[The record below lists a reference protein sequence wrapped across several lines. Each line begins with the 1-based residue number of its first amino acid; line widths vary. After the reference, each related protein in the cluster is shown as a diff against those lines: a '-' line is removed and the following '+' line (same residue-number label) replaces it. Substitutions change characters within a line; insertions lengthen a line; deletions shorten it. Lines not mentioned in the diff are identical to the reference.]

1 MLTKADDQVRQTKY
15 AISKTII
22 VDQSGHGDFTNI
34 QNAIDSIPSYS
45 HVWTLVHVKAGTYNE
60 KVNIPKDKQRI
71 FLQGESRRTTVIQ
84 FGDGGDSLKSTTFSL
99 FADDFV
105 AKDITFKNTYN
116 LESGKPMSWA
126 PAALIRADKA
136 SFYRCGFVSV
146 QDTLT
151 DSQGRHY
158 FDSCYI
164 EGAVD
169 FIWGNGKSIYTVSR
183 HLRHGS
189 LLFLRFVYVYL
200 CSNSMQGCIIK
211 VTVPRG
217 RTGTITAQ
225 GQESASE
232 NTGFVFKNCLIYGTG
247 PAYLGRAYRAYSRVL
262 FHHTQMSDIIVP
274 QGWSAW
280 NYVGKENTIV
290 YGEVN
295 CYGPGADKS
304 KRVPWEKN
312 LSPTDLKHLLKTK
325 TFINQEGWIQRQ
337 NLINA

>member
-1 MLTKADDQVRQTKY
+1 MSTKADEQVRQTKY
-15 AISKTII
+15 AISKTIT
-22 VDQSGHGDFTNI
+22 VDQSGHGDFTDV
-34 QNAIDSIPSYS
+34 QSAINSIPSNNQA
-45 HVWTLVHVKAGTYNE
+45 WTLVHVKAGTYNE
-60 KVNIPKDKQRI
+60 KVNIPKDKQKI
-71 FLQGESRRTTVIQ
+71 FLQGESRRTTIIQ
-84 FGDGGDSLKSTTFSL
+84 FGDGGDSIKSTTFSL

-105 AKDITFKNTYN
+105 AKDITFQNTYN
-116 LESGKPMSWA
+116 LESGRPITWA
-126 PAALIRADKA
+126 PAALIHADKA

-151 DSQGRHY
+151 DYQGRHY

-169 FIWGNGKSIYTVSR
+169 FIWGNGQSIYA
-183 HLRHGS
+183 
-189 LLFLRFVYVYL
+189 
-200 CSNSMQGCIIK
+200 GCIIK
-211 VTVPRG
+211 VTIPRG

-225 GQESASE
+225 GRNSASE

-262 FHHTQMSDIIVP
+262 FHHSRMLDMVVP

-280 NYVGKENTIV
+280 NYGGKENTIV
-290 YGEVN
+290 YGEVD

-304 KRVPWEKN
+304 KRVRWEKN

-325 TFINQEGWIQRQ
+325 TFINQEGWLQKQ
-337 NLINA
+337 PN